1 MKRRRRAAS
10 TTIVP
15 LAHLPFWSPL
25 VAGLSA
31 QLWQPPHGRG
41 IPVLPHTGWS
51 SATCQSALVGPT
63 LDEVR
68 ADYTAPV
75 VERQTKRRRGIV
87 EGPQLPLPPIAIIV
101 RKYRLMLSTNQR
113 VTLKRWMG
121 AARWVYNQVVA
132 WIREGKPMDKTGRQA
147 MRDAFVKNTAFPAG
161 HWMHDIPNDV
171 RAGGY
176 RDALDAYDTNM
187 KKRKKDTTFT
197 FEMSYRSKKATGE
210 SIYICSR
217 AYHAMDNQQ
226 AKLYPTFLTTPITA
240 RPALPPSVDK
250 DCRLQRTV
258 LGHFYFC
265 VPTDVP
271 LEPRAATS
279 DNQARV
285 IALDPGVRTF
295 QTGYDPQGRL
305 FEFGKGNIRRI
316 ERLCKH
322 LDRLQATLAMPEMR
336 APRRYRLRRAAAQL
350 RQRIRDLVDDVHR
363 KTAHFLATSYDVVL
377 LPVFESQRMV
387 NKNQR
392 VGLASKT
399 ARMMLTWAHYRFQQ
413 RLIQR
418 GKRTGCEVRLVD
430 EAFTSKTC
438 GACGALHPGL
448 QGAKLFVC
456 PSCQHTIDRDANG
469 ARNILLRNAAS
480 IHLDVR
486 PRPSSGSL
494 SPGTLPQGSA
504 QLAGAQAST
513 S

>member
-1 MKRRRRAAS
+1 MKRRRAAS
-10 TTIVP
+10 VALLP
-15 LAHLPFWSPL
+15 PANQPFWSPQI
-25 VAGLSA
+25 AALSA
-31 QLWQPPHGRG
+31 LLWHPPRARG
-41 IPVLPHTGWS
+41 NPLLGHTGWS
-51 SATCQSALVGPT
+51 SATVQTAIVYPHLS
-63 LDEVR
+63 EMR
-68 ADYTAPV
+68 ADYAIPA
-75 VERQTKRRRGIV
+75 VERQAKRRRGVV
-87 EGPQLPLPPIAIIV
+87 EGPQLPVPPTAIAV
-101 RKYRLMLSTNQR
+101 RKYRLMLNADQR

-132 WIREGKPMDKTGRQA
+132 WIREHKPTDKTGRQA

-161 HWMHDIPNDV
+161 HWMHEIPNDV

-187 KKRKKDTTFT
+187 KKRKKDPAFT
-197 FEMSYRSKKATGE
+197 FEMSYRSKKATSE

-217 AYHAMDNQQ
+217 AYHVTDDRQ
-226 AKLYPTFLTTPITA
+226 ARLYPTFLTTPITA

-258 LGHFYFC
+258 LGHYYLC

-271 LEPRAATS
+271 LEARPATS

-295 QTGYDPQGRL
+295 QTGYDPQGQL
-305 FEFGKGNIRRI
+305 FEFGKGDIRRI
-316 ERLCKH
+316 GRLCQC
-322 LDRLQATLAMPEMR
+322 LDQLQASLAGPTLR
-336 APRRYRLRRAAAQL
+336 ARRRYALRRAAARL
-350 RQRIRDLVDDVHR
+350 RLRIRDLVDDMHR
-363 KTAHFLATSYDVVL
+363 KTAHFLATSYDTVL
-377 LPVFESQRMV
+377 LPVFETRRMT
-387 NKNQR
+387 KR
-392 VGLASKT
+392 RAGLTSKT

-418 GKRTGCEVRLVD
+418 GKRAGCEVRLVG

-456 PSCQHTIDRDANG
+456 PSCRHTIDRDANG

-480 IHLDVR
+480 IRLDVR
-486 PRPSSGSL
+486 PRPPSGSL
-494 SPGTLPQGSA
+494 SPGTLLQGSA
-504 QLAGAQAST
+504 QLVGA
-513 S
+513 

>member
-1 MKRRRRAAS
+1 LNADQRA
-10 TTIVP
+10 
-15 LAHLPFWSPL
+15 
-25 VAGLSA
+25 
-31 QLWQPPHGRG
+31 
-41 IPVLPHTGWS
+41 
-51 SATCQSALVGPT
+51 
-63 LDEVR
+63 
-68 ADYTAPV
+68 
-75 VERQTKRRRGIV
+75 
-87 EGPQLPLPPIAIIV
+87 
-101 RKYRLMLSTNQR
+101 
-113 VTLKRWMG
+113 TLKRWMG

-132 WIREGKPMDKTGRQA
+132 WIREHKPTDKDGRQA
-147 MRDAFVKNTAFPAG
+147 MRDAFVKNTAFPVG
-161 HWMHDIPNDV
+161 HWMHEIPNDV

-187 KKRKKDTTFT
+187 KKRKKDPTFT
-197 FEMSYRSKKATGE
+197 FEMKYRSKKATSE

-217 AYHAMDNQQ
+217 AYHVTDDRQ
-226 AKLYPTFLTTPITA
+226 ARLYPTFLTTPITA

-258 LGHFYFC
+258 LGHYYLC

-271 LEPRAATS
+271 LESRVATS

-295 QTGYDPQGRL
+295 QTGYDPQGQL

-322 LDRLQATLAMPEMR
+322 LDRLQAIVATPEVR
-336 APRRYRLRRAAAQL
+336 TRRRYHLRRAAARL

-363 KTAHFLATSYDVVL
+363 KTAHFLATSYDTVL

-392 VGLASKT
+392 VGLTSKT

-413 RLIQR
+413 RLLQR

-456 PSCQHTIDRDANG
+456 PSCHHTIDRDANG

-480 IHLDVR
+480 IHLDIR
-486 PRPSSGSL
+486 PRPPRGSL

-504 QLAGAQAST
+504 QRASA